1 MKQEWLWIGFAAALA
16 AAVGVA
22 LGFGVAAEVLVISI
36 LFLPL
41 FAWMG
46 QRLADDDD
54 AHVLPLLLPAAYLAK
69 IVGGGAR
76 YLVLQLLYGGIGDS
90 VGYHNAG
97 LDYAATLRDLAIPDT
112 SGVRVGF
119 GTIVTRLITAG
130 VYAIYSPE
138 TLLGGFIIFS
148 IICFAG
154 QLLFYLAVRDAVPRN
169 RRFWLGLGI
178 FFLPTMVFWPSSVG
192 KDALMVFGIGLATF
206 GLSKLYRRLTLG
218 PMVLALTALT
228 MLALIRA
235 HVAAL
240 IVGAFV
246 VGLLFNRRRGGK
258 LSLGRATVSLV
269 LAMGLMGGAA
279 WALTSTLRLDLSEEG
294 LEELASTAE
303 SQTDTGGSSVEGSAV
318 RGPQDLPEATLR
330 VLFRPL
336 IYEAS
341 GAQLASGVEGTVLL
355 LVFIWRLP
363 TLGRNFFRMRHK
375 PILLMSAAYT
385 FGFIIVFS
393 PFLNLGILARQRS
406 QLMPFLIAWLIG
418 AGWGEITAPGEE
430 QADVPQA
437 ELPDAGETRPES
449 LPAPV

>member
-1 MKQEWLWIGFAAALA
+1 MKQEWLWIGLAAAAA

-22 LGFGVAAEVLVISI
+22 LGFGVTAEVLVIAI

-46 QRLADDDD
+46 QKLADDED

-69 IVGGGAR
+69 IVGAGAR
-76 YLVLQLLYGGIGDS
+76 YLVLQLLYGGVGDS
-90 VGYHNAG
+90 IGYHNAG
-97 LDYAATLRDLAIPDT
+97 LDYAATFRDLAIPDT

-119 GTIVTRLITAG
+119 GTIVTRLITGG
-130 VYAIYSPE
+130 VYTVYSPE

-154 QLLFYLAVRDAVPRN
+154 QLLFYMAVRDAIPRE

-206 GLSKLYRRLTLG
+206 GLSKLYRKLALG
-218 PMVLALTALT
+218 PIVLALSGLT
-228 MLALIRA
+228 MLALIRP

-246 VGLLFNRRRGGK
+246 VGLIFNRRSSGK
-258 LSLGRATVSLV
+258 LSLGRAIVSLV
-269 LAMGLMGGAA
+269 LAVGLMGGAA
-279 WALTSTLRLDLSEEG
+279 WALTTFLRLDLSEEG
-294 LEELASTAE
+294 LEELATTAE

-336 IYEAS
+336 IHEAS
-341 GAQLASGVEGTVLL
+341 GAALASGVEGTILL
-355 LVFIWRLP
+355 LVAVWRLP
-363 TLGRNFFRMRHK
+363 TLARNFFKLRHK
-375 PILLMSAAYT
+375 PVLLMSAAYT

-418 AGWGEITAPGEE
+418 AGWGELKASVAE
-430 QADVPQA
+430 QAQRTQPETPETLPVP
-437 ELPDAGETRPES
+437 
-449 LPAPV
+449 V